1 MACGGGVAIRFDL
14 VSRDPGRAKGIR
26 RSRWPRART
35 VNEIPSG
42 WTVFHCRPPRV
53 PSACAPLD
61 GAAAVGVVGDHSVAY
76 TSRAPAGG
84 PRLRFLGDASE
95 CLLPARRLRM
105 LLAAGCTAHAR
116 RRPVSRACCRRSLV
130 ALVLHPVVLWSNH
143 RRCDSLAEPMVA
155 ACLRHVPAGGAMYAL
170 LELAW
175 HSRFSYTVGWGLT
188 VYCACWKRN

>member
-1 MACGGGVAIRFDL
+1 M
-14 VSRDPGRAKGIR
+14 
-26 RSRWPRART
+26 WPRART

-61 GAAAVGVVGDHSVAY
+61 GAVAVGVVGDHSVAY